1 MFYLVIISN
10 TASFIIPETQ
20 NNIEKT
26 IENIGFI
33 FHIVYF
39 TLETCKLI
47 SQQEPLIEPF
57 PCSMTNK
64 QSMSTFTDL
73 TLIPCSV
80 LMQASSEAVTV
91 YMAAKFMLCSHGT
104 SHIHL
109 FYYLGLCGFLSLL
122 LFLRR
127 KLSRKV
133 VGLLGVLLDLVVV
146 HFLAPLVLLHDPLQ
160 LVLREVTLQPEPRPH
175 YCRRC
180 RCAVRL

>member
-39 TLETCKLI
+39 TQTD
-47 SQQEPLIEPF
+47 F
-57 PCSMTNK
+57 PAKTLDR
-64 QSMSTFTDL
+64 TF
-73 TLIPCSV
+73 SV
-80 LMQASSEAVTV
+80 LHDEQTIYVDFHRSHPDTLLCFDAGLQRSGHSVYGGKIHAMQSWND
-91 YMAAKFMLCSHGT
+91 
-104 SHIHL
+104 
-109 FYYLGLCGFLSLL
+109 LGLCGFLSLL